1 MDLATEEETTRFLSA
16 LWLRWSETILRT
28 IAIHYK
34 LDTEQKE
41 ALIQVLSKPNDWIV
55 KVEGELCPS

>member
-16 LWLRWSETILRT
+16 LWLRWSETILRK
-28 IAIHYK
+28 IATHYK

-41 ALIQVLSKPNDWIV
+41 ALIQVLSKPNDWSLKI
-55 KVEGELCPS
+55 EGGICSS